1 MSAMTKLREL
11 DNKALHK
18 LIAELGIEEFNMRMD
33 SENQSIKTHRFRE
46 IKKTIARVNTLLKER
61 G

>member
-11 DNKALHK
+11 DNKALRK

-33 SENQSIKTHRFRE
+33 SENQNVKTHRFRE